1 MVKCKPHKM
10 SNIINYVY
18 VILKTYYLL
27 IITVVQSSYEEA
39 RYQES

>member
-1 MVKCKPHKM
+1 ML
-10 SNIINYVY
+10 NNVY
-18 VILKTYYLL
+18 VILITYYLL